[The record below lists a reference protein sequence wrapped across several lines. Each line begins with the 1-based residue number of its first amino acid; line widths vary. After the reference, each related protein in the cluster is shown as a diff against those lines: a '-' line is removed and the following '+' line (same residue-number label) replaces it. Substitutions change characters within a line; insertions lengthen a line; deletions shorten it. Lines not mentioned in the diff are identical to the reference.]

1 MTIRET
7 IEQVDHLK
15 PNQYTQE
22 EKIRWLSA
30 LDGQIWR
37 EAILTHDMPHAESF
51 DGYATGVDM
60 ETELLIQ
67 VPYDVDIYINY
78 LQARIDRE
86 NSETAKY
93 NQSITMYN
101 TAYSTYLNWL
111 NRTYHPIIQKNYFKF

>member
-1 MTIRET
+1 MTIREA

-15 PNQYTQE
+15 PNQYTRE
-22 EKIRWLSA
+22 EKIRWLST

-37 EAILTHDMPHAESF
+37 EAILTHDMPHTDSF
-51 DGYATGVDM
+51 GGYAPGVDM
-60 ETELLIQ
+60 DTELLVQ